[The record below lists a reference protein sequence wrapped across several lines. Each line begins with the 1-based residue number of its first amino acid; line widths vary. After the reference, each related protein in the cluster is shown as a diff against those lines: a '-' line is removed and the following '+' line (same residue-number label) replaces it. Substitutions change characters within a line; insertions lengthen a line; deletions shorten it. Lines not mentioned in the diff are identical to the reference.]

1 MMERYLITV
10 SKFEYERLKEIED
23 KYYNLIYLVDSL
35 AAQACMDDP
44 DGVRRALRVKKEAR
58 KAANNG

>member
-1 MMERYLITV
+1 MMEKYLVTV
-10 SKFEYERLKEIED
+10 SKFEYEQLKEIED
-23 KYYNLIYLVDSL
+23 KYYNIIYLLNSL

-44 DGVRRALRVKKEAR
+44 DGVRRALRAKKEAR

>member
-1 MMERYLITV
+1 MMEKYLVTV

-23 KYYNLIYLVDSL
+23 KYYNIIYLLNSL

-44 DGVRRALRVKKEAR
+44 DGVRRALRAKKEAR
-58 KAANNG
+58 KAANDG

>member
-1 MMERYLITV
+1 MEKYTV
-10 SKFEYERLKEIED
+10 TISKFEYEQLKEIED
-23 KYYNLIYLVDSL
+23 KYYNILYLLNSL

-44 DGVRRALRVKKEAR
+44 DGVRGALRAKKEAR